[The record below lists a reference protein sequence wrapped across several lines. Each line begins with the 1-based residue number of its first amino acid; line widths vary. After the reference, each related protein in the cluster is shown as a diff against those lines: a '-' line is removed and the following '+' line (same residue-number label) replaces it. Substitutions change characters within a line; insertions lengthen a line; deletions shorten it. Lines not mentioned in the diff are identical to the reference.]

1 MYAAKRLSRL
11 HWCPTSCR
19 HKEETQG
26 SFFQR
31 IYRPCFSLL
40 MKQELETLDRLANPS
55 KCLAALLLFV
65 LISKRMRLA
74 GLSEVINIRG
84 HKVMLIEWAPHCNA
98 QEISLHSE
106 SCSFQSHYP
115 IPFSLVC
122 FSYKPPWR
130 SSTGAGCSHRQLYE
144 NRPCLKW
151 MEEFSSSESSLG
163 LSPNVKGCGGTGCS
177 NKPMRWAKSKSLN

>member
-1 MYAAKRLSRL
+1 MITHLRLHFSPGRIYEMHMYAFPGCAD
-11 HWCPTSCR
+11 
-19 HKEETQG
+19 TQLVG
-26 SFFQR
+26 DTKKKNHREVLFQR

-40 MKQELETLDRLANPS
+40 MKQELETLYRLANPS
-55 KCLAALLLFV
+55 KCLAALLLLV

-98 QEISLHSE
+98 QEVSLHSE

-122 FSYKPPWR
+122 LSYK
-130 SSTGAGCSHRQLYE
+130 
-144 NRPCLKW
+144 
-151 MEEFSSSESSLG
+151 SLG
-163 LSPNVKGCGGTGCS
+163 DPPLVLAVPTDSSKKTG
-177 NKPMRWAKSKSLN
+177 LV

>member
-1 MYAAKRLSRL
+1 MHMYSVKRLSRL
-11 HWCPTSCR
+11 HWYPTCWR
-19 HKEETQG
+19 HKKETQR
-26 SFFQR
+26 SLFQR

-40 MKQELETLDRLANPS
+40 KKQELETVYRLANPS
-55 KCLAALLLFV
+55 KCLAALLLLV

-98 QEISLHSE
+98 QEVSLHSE

-122 FSYKPPWR
+122 LSYKSLGDPPLVLALPTDSSKKTGLVWSRWR
-130 SSTGAGCSHRQLYE
+130 SLALPSLAS
-144 NRPCLKW
+144 
-151 MEEFSSSESSLG
+151 FS
-163 LSPNVKGCGGTGCS
+163 NVKGCGGNGCS
-177 NKPMRWAKSKSLN
+177 NKPMR

>member
-1 MYAAKRLSRL
+1 MQNLWDAYVCLSRL
-11 HWCPTSCR
+11 HWYPTCCR
-19 HKEETQG
+19 HKKETQR
-26 SFFQR
+26 SLFQR

-40 MKQELETLDRLANPS
+40 MKQELETLYRLANPS
-55 KCLAALLLFV
+55 KCLAALLLLV

-98 QEISLHSE
+98 QEVSLHSE

-122 FSYKPPWR
+122 LSYKSLGDLLLVLAVPTDSSKKTGHVWSGWR
-130 SSTGAGCSHRQLYE
+130 SLAL
-144 NRPCLKW
+144 P
-151 MEEFSSSESSLG
+151 SLA
-163 LSPNVKGCGGTGCS
+163 LVSAQ
-177 NKPMRWAKSKSLN
+177 M